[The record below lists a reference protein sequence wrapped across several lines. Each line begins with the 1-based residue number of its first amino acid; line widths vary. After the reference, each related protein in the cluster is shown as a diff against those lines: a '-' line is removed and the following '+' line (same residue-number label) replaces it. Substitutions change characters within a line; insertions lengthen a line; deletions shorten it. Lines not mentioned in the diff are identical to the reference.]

1 VSLCCWQ
8 QHFFFAVAV
17 VETLV
22 AYYTC
27 LLHILHKVHK
37 VGYYFACLL
46 TDVVDAAAAVVVAAV
61 AAFVA
66 VVATTVVVV
75 DVDVVAVIEQQ
86 MEDKN
91 KLDASYEEDG
101 TGYDFQDAFDDG
113 KSVGDP

>member
-1 VSLCCWQ
+1 MSLCCWQ

-46 TDVVDAAAAVVVAAV
+46 TDVVDAAAAAVVVAAV

-101 TGYDFQDAFDDG
+101 TGYFQDAFDG
-113 KSVGDP
+113 KSEGDP